1 MKSKKNKVWEA
12 FSRLYSLAYSL
23 AVITSGDWEL
33 EAGFVMADS
42 L

>member
-1 MKSKKNKVWEA
+1 MKSKKNKVWEL
-12 FSRLYSLAYSL
+12 FSRLYSLA
-23 AVITSGDWEL
+23 VMTSGDWEL